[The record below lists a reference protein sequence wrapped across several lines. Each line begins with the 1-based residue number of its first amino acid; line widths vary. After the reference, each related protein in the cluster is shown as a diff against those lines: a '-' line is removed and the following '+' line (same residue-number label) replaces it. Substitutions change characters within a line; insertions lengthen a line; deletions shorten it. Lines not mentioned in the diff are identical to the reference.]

1 MIPGVERQIY
11 EVWSLHTLPPLTSP
25 RPLLLRGFLGVAL
38 SHPLFLFKKFCYK
51 REMSTYMLDIDKD
64 IALPANAA
72 EALPAMTQSEE
83 LEVRARTI
91 KLISDLQGKPLEP
104 TQGDKDAARELAQKM
119 LKDNINVDFSSYRN
133 ETLAY
138 LAGMVSMYDQML
150 VKDLADYKL
159 YVVNKLVE
167 QSANPD
173 PKYALPAIKALG
185 EVDGVDAFKK
195 RAEVTVQHKSVEE
208 VEKSLAQ
215 KLEKLERLAQKDRKG
230 DVIDVETVDAEPSE
244 D

>member
-1 MIPGVERQIY
+1 
-11 EVWSLHTLPPLTSP
+11 
-25 RPLLLRGFLGVAL
+25 
-38 SHPLFLFKKFCYK
+38 
-51 REMSTYMLDIDKD
+51 MLDIEKD
-64 IALPANAA
+64 IALPANAM
-72 EALPAMTQSEE
+72 EALPPMSQEEE

-104 TQGDKDAARELAQKM
+104 DETDKSTARELAKKM
-119 LKDNINVDFSSYRN
+119 LNDRENVDFSNYRN

-173 PKYALPAIKALG
+173 PKFALPAIKALG

-195 RAEVTVQHKSVEE
+195 RSEVTIQQKSAEE
-208 VEKSLAQ
+208 VEKSLLE
-215 KLEKLERLAQKDRKG
+215 KLEKLERLTGKAKKRDI
-230 DVIDVETVDAEPSE
+230 IDVETVDA
-244 D
+244 DARQD

>member
-1 MIPGVERQIY
+1 
-11 EVWSLHTLPPLTSP
+11 
-25 RPLLLRGFLGVAL
+25 
-38 SHPLFLFKKFCYK
+38 
-51 REMSTYMLDIDKD
+51 MSTYMLDIEKD
-64 IALPANAA
+64 ITLPANAT
-72 EALPAMTQSEE
+72 EALPPMSQSEE

-91 KLISDLQGKPLEP
+91 KLISDLQGKSINP
-104 TQGDKDAARELAQKM
+104 TEQDKEDARELAQKM
-119 LKDNINVDFSSYRN
+119 MKDNVNVDFSAYRN

-150 VKDLADYKL
+150 VKDLAEYKL

-173 PKYALPAIKALG
+173 PKYSLPAIKALG

-195 RAEVTVQHKSVEE
+195 RAEITVQHKSVEE
-208 VEKSLAQ
+208 VEKSLMQ
-215 KLEKLERLAQKDRKG
+215 KLDKLERLAAANRKRG
-230 DVIDVETVDAEPSE
+230 VTDVEDVDAKSSK

>member
-1 MIPGVERQIY
+1 
-11 EVWSLHTLPPLTSP
+11 
-25 RPLLLRGFLGVAL
+25 
-38 SHPLFLFKKFCYK
+38 
-51 REMSTYMLDIDKD
+51 MSTYMLDIEKD
-64 IALPANAA
+64 ISLPANAM
-72 EALPAMTQSEE
+72 EALPPMSQSEE

-91 KLISDLQGKPLEP
+91 KLISDLQGKSINP
-104 TQGDKDAARELAQKM
+104 TEQDKEDARELAQKM
-119 LKDNINVDFSSYRN
+119 MRDNVNVDFSTYRN

-150 VKDLADYKL
+150 VKDLAEYKL

-173 PKYALPAIKALG
+173 PKYSFPAIKSLG

-195 RAEVTVQHKSVEE
+195 RAEITVQHKSVEE
-208 VEKSLAQ
+208 VEKSLMQ
-215 KLEKLERLAQKDRKG
+215 KLDKLERLAAANRKRG
-230 DVIDVETVDAEPSE
+230 VTDVEDVDAKSSK

>member
-1 MIPGVERQIY
+1 M
-11 EVWSLHTLPPLTSP
+11 WL
-25 RPLLLRGFLGVAL
+25 
-38 SHPLFLFKKFCYK
+38 LFLCYK
-51 REMSTYMLDIDKD
+51 PHMSTYMLDIEKD
-64 IALPANAA
+64 IALPANAM
-72 EALPAMTQSEE
+72 EAMPPMSQSEE

-91 KLISDLQGKPLEP
+91 KLISDLQGKSIDP
-104 TQGDKDAARELAQKM
+104 TDKDKEDARELAQKM
-119 LKDNINVDFSSYRN
+119 LKDNVNVDFSTYRN

-195 RAEVTVQHKSVEE
+195 RAEITVQHKSVEE
-208 VEKSLAQ
+208 VEKSLMQ
-215 KLEKLERLAQKDRKG
+215 KLEKLEKLAAADKKWG
-230 DVIDVETVDAEPSE
+230 VVDVEDVDVKPSE

>member
-1 MIPGVERQIY
+1 
-11 EVWSLHTLPPLTSP
+11 
-25 RPLLLRGFLGVAL
+25 
-38 SHPLFLFKKFCYK
+38 
-51 REMSTYMLDIDKD
+51 MSTYILDIEKNM
-64 IALPANAA
+64 ALPPNAL
-72 EALPAMTQSEE
+72 EAMPPMTQEEE

-91 KLISDLQGKPLEP
+91 KLISDLQGKSIEP
-104 TQGDKDAARELAQKM
+104 DEIDKETARDLAKRM
-119 LKDNINVDFSSYRN
+119 LKDKENIDFSNYRN

-150 VKDLADYKL
+150 VKDLADYKI

-195 RAEVTVQHKSVEE
+195 RSEVTVQHKSVEE
-208 VEKSLAQ
+208 VEKSLLE
-215 KLEKLERLAQKDRKG
+215 KLEKLEKLTSKDKKG
-230 DVIDVETVDAEPSE
+230 EVIDVEATDAQPAE

>member
-1 MIPGVERQIY
+1 
-11 EVWSLHTLPPLTSP
+11 
-25 RPLLLRGFLGVAL
+25 
-38 SHPLFLFKKFCYK
+38 
-51 REMSTYMLDIDKD
+51 MSTYILDIEKNM
-64 IALPANAA
+64 ALPPNAL
-72 EALPAMTQSEE
+72 EAMPPMTQEEE

-91 KLISDLQGKPLEP
+91 KLISDLQGKSIEP
-104 TQGDKDAARELAQKM
+104 DEIDKETARDLAKRM
-119 LKDNINVDFSSYRN
+119 LKDKENIDFSNYRN

-150 VKDLADYKL
+150 VKDLADYKV

-195 RAEVTVQHKSVEE
+195 RSEVTVQHKSVEE
-208 VEKSLAQ
+208 VEKSLLE
-215 KLEKLERLAQKDRKG
+215 KLEKLERLTSKG
-230 DVIDVETVDAEPSE
+230 KKGEVIDVEATDAQPAE